1 MKDFTIILEDR
12 PGRLADLGEVL
23 GKAGVNIEGLCGVQ
37 LEGKGHIHFV
47 VEDHETAK
55 KALQKKG
62 IEIIAERDVL
72 VLDIESIAGKP
83 GTGGEINRKLAEAGI
98 NINLIYLAE
107 NNRIVLGVDN
117 PDKAL
122 SVL

>member
-1 MKDFTIILEDR
+1 MKDFTVFLGNR
-12 PGRLADLGEVL
+12 PGRLANLGEVL
-23 GKAGVNIEGLCGVQ
+23 GKAGVNIEGLCGIQ
-37 LEGKGHIHFV
+37 FEGKGHIHFV

-55 KALQKKG
+55 KALQKAE

-83 GTGGEINRKLAEAGI
+83 GTGAEINRRLAEAGI
-98 NINLIYLAE
+98 NIDLIYVAE